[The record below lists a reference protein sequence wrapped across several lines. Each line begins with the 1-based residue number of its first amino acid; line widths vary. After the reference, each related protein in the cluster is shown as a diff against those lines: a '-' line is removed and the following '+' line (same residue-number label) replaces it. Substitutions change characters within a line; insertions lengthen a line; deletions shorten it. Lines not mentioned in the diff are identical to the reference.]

1 MSLRPAVI
9 FGILLLFALASA
21 CRKEQE
27 TSVLSHARMA
37 ELLTD
42 FYLKEAVLQK
52 SGVNTDSALTIMTH
66 LRSAF
71 AGQHGMADS
80 VIDISFRYYLA
91 HPQEL
96 DAIYETVI
104 DSLSLRE
111 QRMSSQKTPKRP
123 RR

>member
-1 MSLRPAVI
+1 MTLRRIVI
-9 FGILLLFALASA
+9 FGILLVFASVSA
-21 CRKEQE
+21 CRKKQE
-27 TSVLSHARMA
+27 TAILSHARMA
-37 ELLTD
+37 EMLTD
-42 FYLKEAVLQK
+42 FYLKESVLQK

-111 QRMSSQKTPKRP
+111 QRMSSQKAPKRP
-123 RR
+123 KR